1 MKSNSR
7 TGVAAA
13 VARTLAFGSLA
24 ACPLLVG
31 AQEAALE
38 EIIVTAERRSTSL
51 QETPLSIIALSS
63 ETLENRNVRSIEDLT
78 LLTPNLAIQPG
89 RGSGTN
95 APTFL
100 IRGVSGGGGATGERG
115 VGLYMDNV
123 YVPRTTGSI
132 FRVLDTERVEVLRG
146 PQGTLFG
153 RNSTGGAIRLFTKQ
167 PKQEFESYLKA
178 TFGNFNRTDFVGML
192 NVPVGETLAI
202 RGQAAYLKQDGFVE
216 RGTQSLGSTEEVL
229 GRLQVAWTPSETF
242 KATLS
247 AMYSDAKSDG
257 TPNDI
262 IIWDMNPN
270 LNFQGNFADWLS
282 DALELSGQ
290 PRAQVSNDPR
300 LVLDDYTMPDY
311 CFVDDFDPDWDAAC
325 ELRNDNEYF
334 QTDLGL
340 EWQLGE
346 NMTLT
351 STTGYSQMDHV
362 GNTDWQMLG
371 FEFRPDDVSSEVFY
385 QELILNT
392 ALFGGKVDLATGV
405 NYFHEDSESP
415 RQQTLTRWG
424 SSTFSPQAAN
434 GNAGGPF
441 RTTGDGLLEQTTSA
455 YGIFAS
461 ATWHIT
467 DKLNFTGG
475 GRYSYDEKDYL
486 ATRFAQVDFVPAP
499 GTTSTTVTTK
509 KDWDA
514 FDWRATL
521 DYTFVPGIMAYGT
534 VSKAHKAGAIAYT
547 MLQRVPGD
555 QQSGDFI
562 PALPPEEVVNYEL
575 GMRMTFLN
583 NRLRINPTGYYME
596 WSDRQA
602 ARNVS
607 CVAEGIEAC
616 PQGFRVILTNSG
628 DVDIWGYELDAQ
640 FVMTDNLVLDG
651 ALGVTEYNLK
661 DEAANGG
668 PNLYPSQPSPTWNI
682 GATWTQPTDNYGGF
696 LINMSY
702 SYVASQS
709 TYPTSEGDSAY
720 QLPSYGVLGARIQWT
735 SSNGRN
741 LVTLYGNNLTDE
753 SYGTFGTA
761 FGGGFWDANPVPASG
776 PLNAIAAPPRQMV
789 SVTRARP
796 LEYGITLQHNFN

>member
-1 MKSNSR
+1 
-7 TGVAAA
+7 
-13 VARTLAFGSLA
+13 
-24 ACPLLVG
+24 
-31 AQEAALE
+31 
-38 EIIVTAERRSTSL
+38 
-51 QETPLSIIALSS
+51 
-63 ETLENRNVRSIEDLT
+63 
-78 LLTPNLAIQPG
+78 
-89 RGSGTN
+89 
-95 APTFL
+95 
-100 IRGVSGGGGATGERG
+100 
-115 VGLYMDNV
+115 
-123 YVPRTTGSI
+123 
-132 FRVLDTERVEVLRG
+132 
-146 PQGTLFG
+146 
-153 RNSTGGAIRLFTKQ
+153 
-167 PKQEFESYLKA
+167 
-178 TFGNFNRTDFVGML
+178 
-192 NVPVGETLAI
+192 
-202 RGQAAYLKQDGFVE
+202 
-216 RGTQSLGSTEEVL
+216 
-229 GRLQVAWTPSETF
+229 
-242 KATLS
+242 
-247 AMYSDAKSDG
+247 
-257 TPNDI
+257 
-262 IIWDMNPN
+262 
-270 LNFQGNFADWLS
+270 
-282 DALELSGQ
+282 
-290 PRAQVSNDPR
+290 
-300 LVLDDYTMPDY
+300 
-311 CFVDDFDPDWDAAC
+311 
-325 ELRNDNEYF
+325 
-334 QTDLGL
+334 
-340 EWQLGE
+340 
-346 NMTLT
+346 
-351 STTGYSQMDHV
+351 MDHV

-441 RTTGDGLLEQTTSA
+441 RTTGDGLVEQTTSA

-486 ATRFAQVDFVPAP
+486 QRALRW
-499 GTTSTTVTTK
+499 TSCPRRHHVH
-509 KDWDA
+509 DGDDEEGLGRLRLARDA
-514 FDWRATL
+514 GLHVRPRDHGLWHGVQGPL
-521 DYTFVPGIMAYGT
+521 
-534 VSKAHKAGAIAYT
+534 AGAIAYT
-547 MLQRVPGD
+547 MLQRSGD
-555 QQSGDFI
+555 QSGDFI
-562 PALPPEEVVNYEL
+562 PALPPEEVVNWL

-607 CVAEGIEAC
+607 CVAEGLEAC

-651 ALGVTEYNLK
+651 ALGVTEYSLK

-761 FGGGFWDANPVPASG
+761 FGGGFWDANPVPATG

-796 LEYGITLQHNFN
+796 LEYGITLQHNFNPPAPRGPNHSPLFAWDKASIVNKNKRLLPRQQDAILCHRATAMTEDFPCR